1 MAFAG
6 ATLSGNEFAGTVT
19 FDSRV
24 AAGVTYT
31 RANRGLLVGGTLTVR
46 NSAGGATGPTVLDS
60 SASNLS
66 VSADA
71 LTLGTFGGL
80 NSRSSTITIAGNVNA
95 SAASAYIV
103 MGASNWTVAGT
114 WTNASTSASWSAGT
128 STVTFT
134 SATGGTMTFA
144 GSNLAGSEFYNV
156 AFASSAASAQT
167 VTMSTRAL
175 RWNGTLTVS

>member
-114 WTNASTSASWSAGT
+114 WTNASTSASWSAGRAR
-128 STVTFT
+128 SR
-134 SATGGTMTFA
+134 SPARRA
-144 GSNLAGSEFYNV
+144 G
-156 AFASSAASAQT
+156 
-167 VTMSTRAL
+167 R
-175 RWNGTLTVS
+175 